1 MENLLDEAKALFD
14 KHELADSLNLVNEYL
29 VSDKNNVDALLL
41 KARIQYKLQRWGDAM
56 NEYHAV
62 LDIDP
67 ENKEA
72 KSGLEMAKSILG
84 YFTPDMFN
92 P

>member
-14 KHELADSLNLVNEYL
+14 KHELPDALNLVNEYL
-29 VSDKNNVDALLL
+29 SGDKENVDALLL
-41 KARIQYKLQRWGDAM
+41 KARIYYKLQRWGEAM

-62 LDIDP
+62 LEMDP

>member
-14 KHELADSLNLVNEYL
+14 KHELPDSLNLVNEHL
-29 VSDKNNVDALLL
+29 SGDKTNAEALLL
-41 KARIQYKLQRWGDAM
+41 KARILYKLQRWGEAM

-67 ENKEA
+67 DNKEA

>member
-1 MENLLDEAKALFD
+1 MKNLLEEAKALFE
-14 KHELADSLNLVNEYL
+14 KHELPESLNQVNEYL
-29 VSDKNNVDALLL
+29 ANDKDNVVALLL
-41 KARIQYKLQRWGDAM
+41 KARIQYKLQRWGEAM

-67 ENKEA
+67 DNKEA